1 MPPRPKRD
9 KRSNAT
15 RVSPDAVAI
24 FRQGFDM
31 LRGPH
36 DRADLRDLKVALA
49 AALGRSKFAANPL
62 DRTPRSLI
70 GGDRE
75 PVEVALNIQ
84 RLLLR
89 AIGEK
94 QMPPSA
100 S

>member
-15 RVSPDAVAI
+15 RVSPEAVAI
-24 FRQGFDM
+24 FRQGIDM

-36 DRADLRDLKVALA
+36 DRAELRDLKITLA

-62 DRTPRSLI
+62 DPNPRSLI
-70 GGDRE
+70 GCDRE
-75 PVEVALNIQ
+75 PPEFVLDIQ

-89 AIGEK
+89 AIGERA
-94 QMPPSA
+94 MPV
-100 S
+100 